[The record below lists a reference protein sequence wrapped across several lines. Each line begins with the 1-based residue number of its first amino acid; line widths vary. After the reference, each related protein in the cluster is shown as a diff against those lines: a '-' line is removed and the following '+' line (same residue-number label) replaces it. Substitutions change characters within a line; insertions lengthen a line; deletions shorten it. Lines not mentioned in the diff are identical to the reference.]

1 MLDFF
6 YVQCTSY
13 RIMVEALVSA
23 CRLAELD
30 MSQLLA
36 WKVGRLMPGQL
47 EEPRLNILFR
57 CFSLSDLA
65 RPISTI
71 NQLMLFS
78 WDPPRPIY
86 L

>member
-36 WKVGRLMPGQL
+36 WKAHAWSVGGA
-47 EEPRLNILFR
+47 LFQHLV
-57 CFSLSDLA
+57 SLIFFL
-65 RPISTI
+65 
-71 NQLMLFS
+71 
-78 WDPPRPIY
+78 
-86 L
+86 